1 MHPNVDRV
9 VAAAAASGLA
19 IEIRRFPEGTRT
31 AADAARAVG
40 CEVAQ
45 IVKSLVFIADD
56 RPVVALVSGANRV
69 DLDKL
74 AAAAGA
80 TSARRA
86 DGDEA
91 RAATGFAIGGVPPFG
106 HASATTILV
115 DRDLERHEVVWAAA
129 GLPDAVFE
137 VRPADLVRVSGG
149 TVSDLAA
156 APDG

>member
-1 MHPNVDRV
+1 MHPNVSRV
-9 VAAAAASGLA
+9 VEAAAAQGLA
-19 IEIRRFPEGTRT
+19 IEVRRFPEGTRT

-40 CEVAQ
+40 CDVAQ
-45 IVKSLVFIADD
+45 IVKSLVFVADD

-69 DLDKL
+69 ALDKL

-80 TSARRA
+80 GSARRA

-106 HASATTILV
+106 HASGTIVLV

-137 VRPADLVRVSGG
+137 VRPADLVRASEG
-149 TVSDLAA
+149 TVVDLAA
-156 APDG
+156 TDAG